1 MRLLLFL
8 ITITLPIKVLGG
20 DANSLNKRFT
30 GLYLNGNMVEWKR
43 IVDSLRV
50 HKLDN
55 DKELVLLYAEYGLIG
70 NYIGTKEMDKAA
82 KEISV
87 FEGRLLS
94 VLERKPN
101 DGEIYAFMAAMVA
114 FKIAVNPWKAP
125 FLSWSHYDY
134 LNKALIFE
142 SQSCLPIVEQANS
155 LYFRPSI
162 FGGDKSQSVKYY
174 EKAFEFYRNSET
186 RHWMYYNVGAWL
198 GQVYAKQGEKLKAEK
213 ILLQLLK
220 DAPDFKWVKDDLLP
234 ALKPGKINAGNFLN

>member
-94 VLERKPN
+94 VLKRKPN

-125 FLSWSHYDY
+125 FLS
-134 LNKALIFE
+134 
-142 SQSCLPIVEQANS
+142 
-155 LYFRPSI
+155 
-162 FGGDKSQSVKYY
+162 
-174 EKAFEFYRNSET
+174 
-186 RHWMYYNVGAWL
+186 
-198 GQVYAKQGEKLKAEK
+198 
-213 ILLQLLK
+213 
-220 DAPDFKWVKDDLLP
+220 
-234 ALKPGKINAGNFLN
+234 